1 MPTPVVLATKLFIP
15 APRPQAVSRPR
26 LVERLSDGLRAGR
39 KLTLVSAPAGFG
51 KTTVLADWIE
61 SLRQHEPD
69 TRVAW
74 LSLDEGDSDPARF
87 LTYLLAAVHGADG
100 IPSDGLNS
108 EARQGMPV
116 EAALTTLINEVAQS
130 TVEIVLVL
138 DDFHTIEAGPARDAV
153 AFLVEHCPSNLHLAI
168 GSRADPPF
176 PLARMRG
183 RGELTELRAADLRF
197 TPDEAA
203 AFLTEMGLSLS
214 ADDVV
219 ALDTRTEGWIAGLQL
234 AALSMRERSDIR
246 GFIDAFTGSN
256 RFVIDYLVEEVLQ
269 RQPEQVRTF
278 LLHSAV
284 LDRLTGALCE
294 AVTGQPD
301 GAGMLEAL
309 ERDNLFV
316 IPLDDRREWYRY
328 HHLFADVLRAR
339 LLQQDRDRV
348 RALHRLASDWYAR
361 NDLVNDAVKH
371 ALAAED
377 FDRAATLMEWAV
389 PAIRRDRQEA
399 TLLGWLNAL
408 PEDVIRQKPVL
419 SVYFA
424 YSRLASGALE
434 DVEPWLAAA
443 ESALAAAPGATDRG
457 QEATV
462 AAAAEAPAT
471 PSNEDELRGLPVTIA
486 MYRSALAQALGDVTG
501 TAEQAGRALELAEP
515 GDHLA
520 RGSAGGM
527 LGLASW
533 ARGDLTA
540 ALPAFS
546 EAMADLRSA
555 GYLADVLSGTLI
567 RADMCVAQGR
577 LNEARRLYQQALTS
591 AAAQDVAGAVAL
603 PGLHAGLAE
612 LHIER
617 DDLDAA
623 ASHLQLSSTLG
634 EGASLKET
642 RYRRFVAMAL
652 LRQVE
657 GDPDAVADLLG
668 EADRLFLRGFFP
680 EVRPIPAM
688 RARIWITQGKL
699 ADALGWAREHGLAAT
714 DDVSYLREYEHLT
727 LARLLIAQRRARTG
741 ESDIRNTMAMLD
753 RLLPA
758 AEAGGRT
765 GSVTEIL
772 MLQALA
778 LEAQG
783 QLTQAMVPL
792 RRALTQAA
800 PEGYV
805 RLFANEGAAMVTLLN
820 EAARRGLSP
829 AYVRRLQAAL
839 GEVDAVEAPGATS
852 AEPLAEPLSERE
864 LHVLR
869 LLGTEL
875 SGPDIARELVVSLN
889 TVRTHTKNIFR
900 KLEVTNRRAAI
911 RRAEQLNLLAKR

>member
-26 LVERLSDGLRAGR
+26 LVERLNDGLRAGR

-61 SLRQHEPD
+61 SLRQHEPEV
-69 TRVAW
+69 RVAW

-87 LTYLLAAVHGADG
+87 LTYLIAAVHGVDG
-100 IPSDGLNS
+100 ILSDGLNA

-130 TVEIVLVL
+130 AVEIVLVL

-153 AFLVEHCPSNLHLAI
+153 AFLVEHCPSNLHVAI

-214 ADDVV
+214 ADDIA

-234 AALSMRERSDIR
+234 AALLMRERSDIR
-246 GFIDAFTGSN
+246 SFIDAFTGSN

-316 IPLDDRREWYRY
+316 IPLDDRRHWYRY

-348 RALHRLASDWYAR
+348 HTLHRLASDWYAQ
-361 NDLVNDAVKH
+361 NDLVHDAVKH
-371 ALAAED
+371 ALAAGD
-377 FDRAATLMEWAV
+377 FDRAATLIEWAV

-399 TLLGWLNAL
+399 TLLGWLSAL
-408 PEDVIRQKPVL
+408 PEHVIRQKPVL

-424 YSRLASGALE
+424 YSLLASGALE

-443 ESALAAAPGATDRG
+443 EAALAATTTVAANRQD
-457 QEATV
+457 ATV
-462 AAAAEAPAT
+462 AAAAPAT
-471 PSNEDELRGLPVTIA
+471 PSNEDELHILPVTIA
-486 MYRSALAQALGDVTG
+486 MYRSALAQALGDVAG
-501 TAEQAGRALELAEP
+501 TAEQARRALELAEP

-533 ARGDLTA
+533 ARGDLTT

-546 EAMADLRSA
+546 EAMTDLHSA

-577 LNEARRLYQQALTS
+577 LNDAHRLYQQALTS
-591 AAAQDVAGAVAL
+591 AAAQDAAGAAAL

-623 ASHLQLSSTLG
+623 TAHLQISTTLG

-642 RYRRFVAMAL
+642 RYRRLVAIAL

-657 GDPDAVADLLG
+657 GDPDVAAELLG
-668 EADRLFLRGFFP
+668 EADQLYLRGFFP
-680 EVRPIPAM
+680 EVRPILAM
-688 RARIWITQGKL
+688 RARVWIAQGKL

-727 LARLLIAQRRARTG
+727 LARLLIAQHRAHTG
-741 ESDIRNTMAMLD
+741 EGDIRNTMAMLD

-778 LEAQG
+778 LEARG
-783 QLTQAMVPL
+783 QLTQALVPL

-805 RLFANEGAAMVTLLN
+805 RLFTNEGAPMATLLD

-829 AYVRRLQAAL
+829 TYVRRLQAAL
-839 GEVDAVEAPGATS
+839 GGVAADEAPGTTS
-852 AEPLAEPLSERE
+852 AQPLADPLSERE